1 VTDVLSQ
8 RALNRATLAR
18 QYLLERA
25 PLRAIDAIERLAG
38 MQSQAPLA
46 PYVGL
51 WTRLLDFAPSEL
63 ATLAEE
69 RQVVRLQLMRNTVH
83 LVRARDALDWAALF
97 GRLQTAEYNANFRAG
112 VEGVDLAL
120 LLGEASR
127 LLAERPRSRAELGRL
142 LAERWPEAEPRALG
156 YAATLHLLLC
166 QVPPRGVWGKGGAAT
181 WAPLADWLGAPLG
194 SGPADA
200 VVDALVL
207 RYLGAFGPASVA
219 DVQAWSGLTRLRE
232 VVERLPVRV
241 FRGPSGALLYDLP
254 DASRPPEELPAP
266 PRFLPEYDNLLLS
279 HADRTRVIPPRR
291 PVPLPAGNGATGGT
305 FLINGLWQ
313 GTWQLRD
320 QKLRIRPFASLRTTD
335 RDALLA
341 EAAELRAF
349 IAPQTAPDI
358 VVEHP

>member
-1 VTDVLSQ
+1 VTEALSE

-25 PLRAIDAIERLAG
+25 PARAIDAIGHLAG
-38 MQSQAPLA
+38 LQSQAPLA

-51 WTRLLDFAPSEL
+51 WTRLLDFGAGEL
-63 ATLAEE
+63 ATLAED
-69 RQVVRLQLMRNTVH
+69 RQVARLQLMRNTVH

-97 GRLQTAEYNANFRAG
+97 RSLQTAEYNANFRAG
-112 VEGVDLAL
+112 TAGADLSAVL
-120 LLGEASR
+120 DQAGR

-142 LAERWPEAEPRALG
+142 LAERWPDAEPRALG
-156 YAATLHLLLC
+156 YAVTLHLRLC
-166 QVPPRGVWGKGGAAT
+166 QVTPRGVWGKGGGAT
-181 WAPLADWLGAPLG
+181 WAPLSHWLGAPVG
-194 SGPADA
+194 TGPADA

-241 FRGPSGALLYDLP
+241 FRGPAGALLYDLP
-254 DASRPPEELPAP
+254 DASRPPEDTPAP

-279 HADRTRVIPPRR
+279 HADRARVIPHRR
-291 PVPLPAGNGATGGT
+291 PVPLPPGNGAGGGT
-305 FLINGLWQ
+305 FLVDGRWQ

-320 QKLRIRPFASLRTTD
+320 ERLRIQPFAALRTAD
-335 RDALLA
+335 QDALLA
-341 EAAELRAF
+341 EADGLRVF
-349 IAPQTAPDI
+349 IAPQTAADI
-358 VVEHP
+358 VIDHP